1 MVVFLYRWRLKSG
14 MEQQFADAWA
24 TVTKYHLEHSNSLGS
39 RLHIGSDGIYYGY
52 ACWPD
57 AETRKAA
64 FEKPFEMP
72 EFGLMREAIEESFPA
87 VELNVLKDLISARSN
102 A

>member
-24 TVTKYHLEHSNSLGS
+24 LVTTHHLEHSRSLGS
-39 RLHIGSDGIYYGY
+39 RLHKGNDGIFYGY

-57 AETRKAA
+57 ADTRKAA
-64 FEKPFEMP
+64 FEKPNEMT
-72 EFGLMREAIEESFPA
+72 EVRLMREAIEESFPE
-87 VELNVLKDLISARSN
+87 VELNVLEDLISF
-102 A
+102 